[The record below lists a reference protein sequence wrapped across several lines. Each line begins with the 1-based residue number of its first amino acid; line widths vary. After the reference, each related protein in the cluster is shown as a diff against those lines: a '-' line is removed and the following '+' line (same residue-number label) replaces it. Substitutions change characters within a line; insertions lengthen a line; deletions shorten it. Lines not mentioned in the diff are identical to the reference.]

1 MMLRLVTVSA
11 AMWTNSYNGARYKLC
26 VEVMVKLDSERDTF
40 TPQRE
45 RMVASQLRGRDI
57 RDERVLDAMARV
69 PRDAF
74 VPVELRSEAYEDRPL
89 PIGNDQTISQ
99 PYIVALMLED
109 LHLSNSDKVLEI
121 GTGSG
126 YQAALLG
133 ELAAQVYTIER
144 HPALANTA
152 ASVLAELGYKNV
164 TVVTGDGT
172 LGLPDKAPFD
182 AIIVAAAAPE
192 IPSALFAQLRE
203 GGRMIIPVGSP
214 HAQEL
219 KLMEK
224 RDSRLQITNL
234 EGCRFV
240 PLVPG
245 VASSDEEENRLGE

>member
-1 MMLRLVTVSA
+1 
-11 AMWTNSYNGARYKLC
+11 
-26 VEVMVKLDSERDTF
+26 MVKLDSERDTF

-45 RMVASQLRGRDI
+45 RMVAAQLRGRDI

-69 PRDAF
+69 PRHAF
-74 VPVELRSEAYEDRPL
+74 VPAELRSEAYEDRPL
-89 PIGNDQTISQ
+89 PIGSDQTISQ
-99 PYIVALMLED
+99 PYMVALMLED

-144 HPALANTA
+144 HPALANSA
-152 ASVLAELGYKNV
+152 AIALAELGYKNV
-164 TVVTGDGT
+164 TVILGDGT
-172 LGLPDKAPFD
+172 LGLADEAPFD
-182 AIIVAAAAPE
+182 AIIVAAAAAE
-192 IPSALFAQLRE
+192 IPPALFAQLRE

-219 KLMEK
+219 QLVEK
-224 RDSRLQITNL
+224 KDNRSQITSL

-245 VASSDEEENRLGE
+245 AARSDEQENRLGE